1 MMANPTRHIVLC
13 NGAAKSL
20 VPARKGDKE
29 PLRLDYSEGGHV
41 RLRLPDFVRSI
52 GTLPNR
58 VLDLLEIAAYVFAAD
73 RLTDRGAKDL
83 LVYDSWSRVFLFAI
97 KVRDV
102 DFWNDPVTK
111 EKLKALLLYI
121 SGDRDYQFRFVG
133 GHTTAPAHL
142 FDHEEFLLEPSKPHH
157 VMLFSGGLDSL
168 AGAVHRLSTSSDIVC
183 LVSHR
188 SQPSTIMTQNKLV
201 SALSARFTD
210 RVRHYHFSAGLANG
224 RAVSETQRTRTFIYG
239 AIAFALASGLS
250 QKELAFYENG
260 ITSLNFARRQDAINS
275 RASRTTHPKTM
286 RLLKDFLSHVMGNPF
301 SVENAFRW
309 KTKAEVMQVLA
320 EHHAEGWISSAVT
333 CSKTS
338 MAHGD
343 HTHCGGCFQC
353 VDRRFSISATQLTDY
368 DQASLYALDFLTEPI
383 SDPESKTALIDYA
396 RLGLKFANQSAD
408 AFYDEYLS
416 EISEA
421 IEPSD
426 NHGEIVLELSN
437 LAKRFGQQT
446 VNALHQYNRHAD
458 ITRPTVKDSLLD
470 IIDKREYLKLE
481 PERLAERICERLNAA
496 IPTMF
501 ARQRPADENDFN
513 DKMHGLLKSESDDY
527 RREFPVATFALAKV
541 IPDHEF
547 PNYNVLIES
556 KYLRGSTTAS
566 KITDALAADL
576 VKYPSSSFVV
586 FALYDPE
593 RSIRDDVIFARDIEK
608 IRRCR
613 VLIMR

>member
-1 MMANPTRHIVLC
+1 MIAQSTRHIVLC
-13 NGAAKSL
+13 NGAAKSS
-20 VPARKGDKE
+20 VPTRKGDKE
-29 PLRLDYSEGGHV
+29 PLQLAYTEGGHV

-52 GTLPNR
+52 GTLPDR

-83 LVYDSWSRVFLFAI
+83 LVYDSWSRVFIFAI

-111 EKLKALLLYI
+111 EKLKSLLVFI

-133 GHTTAPAHL
+133 GHTTAPTHL
-142 FDHEEFLLEPSKPHH
+142 FDHEEFLLEPARPHH

-168 AGAVHRLSTSSDIVC
+168 AGAVHRLCTSSDIVC

-188 SQPSTIMTQNKLV
+188 SQPSTIMTQNNLV
-201 SALSARFTD
+201 NALSARFPD
-210 RVRHYHFSAGLANG
+210 RVKHYHFAAGLANG
-224 RAVSETQRTRTFIYG
+224 RAVSETQRTRTFLYG
-239 AIAFALASGLS
+239 SIAFALASGLS
-250 QKELAFYENG
+250 QNELSFYENG

-286 RLLKDFLSHVMGNPF
+286 RFLKDFLSHVMEKPF
-301 SVENAFRW
+301 VVENAFRW
-309 KTKAEVMQVLA
+309 KTKAEVLQVIA
-320 EHHAEGWISSAVT
+320 EHHAEDLISSAVT

-368 DQASLYALDFLTEPI
+368 DQASLYALDFLSEPI
-383 SDPESKTALIDYA
+383 SDPESKTALIDYV
-396 RLGLKFANQSAD
+396 RLGLKFADQSAD
-408 AFYDEYLS
+408 AFYDEYLT
-416 EISEA
+416 EISET
-421 IEPSD
+421 IGYGD
-426 NHGEIVLELSN
+426 NQDEIVLKLSN
-437 LAKRFGQQT
+437 LAKRFGHQT
-446 VNALHQYNRHAD
+446 INALSQYHRHAD
-458 ITRPTVKDSLLD
+458 ITRPTVKDSLLE

-481 PERLAERICERLNAA
+481 PERLAERICERLDAA

-501 ARQRPADENDFN
+501 ARQKPSDENDLN
-513 DKMHGLLKSESDDY
+513 DKMYGLLKSESEEY
-527 RREFPVATFALAKV
+527 RREFPVASFALAKV
-541 IPDHEF
+541 IPDHDF

-566 KITDALAADL
+566 KITDALAADS
-576 VKYPSSSFVV
+576 VKYPSSSFVI

-593 RSIRDDVIFARDIEK
+593 RSIRDDAIFIRDIEK
-608 IRRCR
+608 MRRCR

>member
-1 MMANPTRHIVLC
+1 MAQPARHIVLC
-13 NGAAKSL
+13 NGAAKTA

-29 PLRLDYSEGGHV
+29 PLHLGYTEGGHV

-52 GTLPNR
+52 GTLPDR

-83 LVYDSWSRVFLFAI
+83 LVYDSWSRVFIFAI

-111 EKLKALLLYI
+111 EKLKALLVFI
-121 SGDRDYQFRFVG
+121 SGDRDYQFRFVS
-133 GHTTAPAHL
+133 GHTTAPTHL

-168 AGAVHRLSTSSDIVC
+168 AGAVHRLSTSADIVC

-201 SALSARFTD
+201 NALSARFPD
-210 RVRHYHFSAGLANG
+210 RVKHYHFAAGLANG
-224 RAVSETQRTRTFIYG
+224 RAVSETQRTRTFLYG
-239 AIAFALASGLS
+239 SIAFALASGLS
-250 QKELAFYENG
+250 QNEFAFYENG

-286 RLLKDFLSHVMGNPF
+286 RLLKDFLSHVMGRPF
-301 SVENAFRW
+301 EVENVFRW
-309 KTKAEVMQVLA
+309 KTKADVLQVIA
-320 EHHAEGWISSAVT
+320 EHHAEDWISSAVT
-333 CSKTS
+333 SSKTS

-368 DQASLYALDFLTEPI
+368 DQASMYALDFLSESI
-383 SDPESKTALIDYA
+383 SDPESRTALIDYV

-408 AFYDEYLS
+408 AFYDEHLS
-416 EISEA
+416 EISET
-421 IEPSD
+421 IDQSD
-426 NHGEIVLELSN
+426 NQDEIVVKLSN
-437 LAKRFGQQT
+437 LAKRFGHQT
-446 VNALHQYNRHAD
+446 INALSQYHRHAD
-458 ITRPTVKDSLLD
+458 ITRPTVKDSLLE

-481 PERLAERICERLNAA
+481 PERLAERICERLDAA

-501 ARQRPADENDFN
+501 ARQKPADENDLN
-513 DKMHGLLKSESDDY
+513 DKMHGLLKSESEEY

-541 IPDHEF
+541 IPDHDF

-556 KYLRGSTTAS
+556 KYLRGGTTAS
-566 KITDALAADL
+566 KITDALAADS
-576 VKYPSSSFVV
+576 VKYPSSSFVI

-593 RSIRDDVIFARDIEK
+593 RSIRDDAIFTRDIEK
-608 IRRCR
+608 MRHCR